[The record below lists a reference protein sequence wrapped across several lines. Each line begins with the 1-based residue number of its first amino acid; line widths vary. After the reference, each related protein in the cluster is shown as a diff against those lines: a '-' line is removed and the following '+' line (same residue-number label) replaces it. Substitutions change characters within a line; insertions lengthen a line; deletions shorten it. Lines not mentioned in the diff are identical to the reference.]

1 MDPRSKQGQLLKIS
15 GKIDFKL
22 KLIRKN
28 REGHFILI
36 KRKIHQE
43 DIAVLNVYTPNTKAP
58 KFIKESMIQLKSQT
72 EPHTVIVG
80 DFITLLSPMD
90 RSSTQKLTREMLE
103 LTEVINQMNLTD
115 IYRTFSQTSWNFL

>member
-1 MDPRSKQGQLLKIS
+1 MFFQG
-15 GKIDFKL
+15 
-22 KLIRKN
+22 
-28 REGHFILI
+28 
-36 KRKIHQE
+36 KIHQE
-43 DIAVLNVYTPNTKAP
+43 DILVPNIYAPNTKAP

-80 DFITLLSPMD
+80 DFITLFSPMG